1 MPFPSTHPALAQALA
16 ARGYAE
22 PTPVQ
27 EAVLQPDLV
36 SRDLLVSAQTGSGK
50 TVAFGL
56 AFATTLLGEAEMAPQ
71 AGAPLGLI
79 IAPTRELAMQVHDEL
94 TWLYAGTG
102 ARVVACVGG
111 MDARRE
117 QRALANGCHI
127 VVGTPGRLRDHMER
141 GQLDLSALRVAV
153 LDEADEMLDLGFRE
167 ELEAILQSTPPSR
180 RTLLFS
186 ATIPREIVTLARTYQ
201 RDAHR
206 LELVSRHQSHA
217 DIAYNAIRIF
227 PNEVEAAVVN
237 LLRYHN
243 MRATLVFCATR
254 EAVRRLHAALQN
266 RGFGAVA
273 LSGELSQAE
282 RTQALASIRSG
293 RARVCVATDVAA
305 RGLDVP
311 ELDLVIH
318 ADLPIDRDT
327 LLHRS
332 GRTGRAGRKGLC
344 AILIPHPARRRAER
358 LFEAAGITV
367 TWIAVPSAEKIGE
380 RDRERLLSDPM
391 LTVPPSDSELAQA
404 RVILGEHTAEAV
416 GTALVRLFRSHLPAP
431 EHFHTTQAEPPVS
444 SRAAIGPQM
453 REARRTSWFRI
464 GIGRRR
470 NADPKWLLPMICR
483 LGEVTRADIG
493 AIRVLDHETR
503 FEVSQS
509 ALAGFT
515 AALQRM
521 DKSELAIEP
530 AETSAPIDKADT
542 RFRSSRKDKRRKH

>member
-1 MPFPSTHPALAQALA
+1 MPFPPTHPALAQALA

-27 EAVLQPDLV
+27 EAVLQPELEG
-36 SRDLLVSAQTGSGK
+36 RDLLVSAQTGSGK

-56 AFATTLLGEAEMAPQ
+56 AFAVTLLQGVERCQPTT
-71 AGAPLGLI
+71 APLALI
-79 IAPTRELAMQVHDEL
+79 IAPTRELAMQVHGEL
-94 TWLYAGTG
+94 SWLYATTG
-102 ARVVACVGG
+102 AQVVACVGG

-127 VVGTPGRLRDHMER
+127 VVGTPGRLRDHLDR
-141 GQLDLSALRVAV
+141 GQLDLSCLRVVV

-167 ELEAILQSTPPSR
+167 ELTALLDATPPTR

-186 ATIPREIVTLARTYQ
+186 ATIPREIAALARTYQ
-201 RDAHR
+201 RDAQR
-206 LELVSRHQSHA
+206 LDIGVRNQAHA
-217 DIAYNAIRIF
+217 DIAYEAIRIL

-237 LLRYHN
+237 LLRYHD

-254 EAVRRLHAALQN
+254 EGVRRLHAALQG

-282 RTQALASIRSG
+282 RSQALGAIRSG

-311 ELDLVIH
+311 ELGLVIH
-318 ADLPIDRDT
+318 ADLPIDRET

-344 AILIPHPARRRAER
+344 AIVVPQPARRRAER
-358 LFEAAGITV
+358 LFETAGISVNWVAAPTPEEIHV
-367 TWIAVPSAEKIGE
+367 
-380 RDRERLLSDPM
+380 RDNERLQTNPI
-391 LTVPPSDSELAQA
+391 LTAKPLENELAQA
-404 RVILGEHTAEAV
+404 RAMLGDHSAEAIA
-416 GTALVRLFRSHLPAP
+416 TALLRLYRSHLPAP
-431 EHFHTTQAEPPVS
+431 QHLHAMPVESPRGQPREPE
-444 SRAAIGPQM
+444 RG
-453 REARRTSWFRI
+453 TSWFRI

-483 LGEVTRADIG
+483 LGDVTRQDIG

-503 FEVSQS
+503 FEVSQA
-509 ALAGFT
+509 ALANFT
-515 AALQRM
+515 AAVARADQNEMR
-521 DKSELAIEP
+521 IEP
-530 AETSAPIDKADT
+530 SDKAEAPQ
-542 RFRSSRKDKRRKH
+542 RFTHQRKRRKS